1 MDNEK
6 PFNEQ
11 QFSERQF
18 SELLNFFK
26 ILADANRLKIV
37 GLLAREPL
45 SVEQMAEMLNLHSST
60 VSHHLARLSKAGMVT
75 ARAEGYYN
83 IYQLE
88 TKYLE
93 EMAKRLLANDTLP
106 AVAAEVDLDAYDRKV
121 LHNYLTPDGR
131 LKSFPT
137 QQKKLE
143 AILRYVVEVFEPG
156 VRYSEKQV
164 NQMLARFN
172 EDTARLRRNLVEFRL
187 MERQGGGGEYW
198 RIEQ

>member
-1 MDNEK
+1 MEN
-6 PFNEQ
+6 PEQ
-11 QFSERQF
+11 FDERQF

-26 ILADANRLKIV
+26 TLADANRLKIV

-45 SVEQMAEMLNLHSST
+45 SVEQMAEMLKLHSST

-88 TKYLE
+88 TNYLE
-93 EMAKRLLANDTLP
+93 EMAKRLLASDTLP
-106 AVAAEVDLDAYDRKV
+106 AVASDVDVDAYDRKV
-121 LHNYLTPDGR
+121 LNNYLTPDGR

-143 AILRYVVEVFEPG
+143 AILRYIVEIFEPG

-172 EDTARLRRNLVEFRL
+172 EDTARLRRSLVEFRL

-198 RIEQ
+198 RTEN